1 MISKRNLLQRVLPA
15 AVSAVTLG
23 WVVTSFDMSALGDA
37 LSWRVLAVLVP
48 GLLAY
53 GAITLMLEA
62 FSILRLTGRRPGFGV
77 WTAARIKCASYLLAI
92 VNYFLGGAA
101 LTILL
106 QRRAGLGLGETAS
119 VVLLIF
125 AVDIVV
131 VLALGT
137 LGASLAGP
145 EGPAV
150 RAGFAAVAAAGFFAG
165 LLLLRTPRS
174 LGPLERIRSLS
185 VFDALRR
192 TPTRVLVELGALRLT
207 FSLCFIGIGGVA
219 FAAFGISVAPDR
231 LVLGMLTLA
240 IVGALPIAV
249 AGLGTGQVAA
259 VYVFAGVAAPEVL
272 IALSLVLSAGLIAL
286 RAGMGA
292 LFAREFTREAL
303 EQARAETA

>member
-23 WVVTSFDMSALGDA
+23 WVVTSFDMSALDDA
-37 LSWRVLAVLVP
+37 LSWRVLVLLVP

-53 GAITLMLEA
+53 GAVTLVLESY
-62 FSILRLTGRRPGFGV
+62 SILRVTGRRPDFGA
-77 WTAARIKCASYLLAI
+77 WTAARVKCASYLLSI

-101 LTILL
+101 LTLL
-106 QRRAGLGLGETAS
+106 LRRRAGLGLGETAS

-131 VLALGT
+131 VLGLGT
-137 LGASLAGP
+137 LAASMAGP

-165 LLLLRTPRS
+165 LVLLRTPRS
-174 LGPLERIRSLS
+174 LGPLERLRSLA
-185 VFDALRR
+185 VFDALRN
-192 TPTRVLVELGALRLT
+192 TSSRVLLELGALRLC
-207 FSLCFIGIGGVA
+207 FSLCFVGIGGVA
-219 FAAFGISVAPDR
+219 FAAFGVPVTPDR

-259 VYVFAGVAAPEVL
+259 VYVFAGIATPETL

-286 RAGMGA
+286 RAAMGL

-303 EQARAETA
+303 AEARAEAA

>member
-1 MISKRNLLQRVLPA
+1 MISKRNLLQRALPA
-15 AVSAVTLG
+15 AVSVVTLA
-23 WVVTSFDMSALGDA
+23 WVVTSFDMTALGDA

-53 GAITLMLEA
+53 GAITLTLEA
-62 FSILRLTGRRPGFGV
+62 YSILCLTGRQPDFGA
-77 WTAARIKCASYLLAI
+77 WTAARVKCASYLLAI

-106 QRRAGLGLGETAS
+106 RRRAGLGLGETAS

-131 VLALGT
+131 VLALGAV
-137 LGASLAGP
+137 GASLAGP

-150 RAGFAAVAAAGFFAG
+150 QAGFAAVAAAGFFGG
-165 LLLLRTPRS
+165 LLLLRAPHS
-174 LGPLERIRSLS
+174 LGPLDRLRSLS

-192 TPTRVLVELGALRLT
+192 TPTRVLLELGALRLI
-207 FSLCFIGIGGVA
+207 FSLCFVGIGGVA
-219 FAAFGISVAPDR
+219 FAAFGVEVAPGR
-231 LVLGMLTLA
+231 LLLGMLTLA

-259 VYVFAGVAAPEVL
+259 VYVFSGVATPEVL
-272 IALSLVLSAGLIAL
+272 IALSLVLSAGMIAL
-286 RAGMGA
+286 RAAMGA

-303 EQARAETA
+303 EQARAEPT

>member
-219 FAAFGISVAPDR
+219 FAAFGIPVAPDR

>member
-15 AVSAVTLG
+15 VVSAVTLG
-23 WVVTSFDMSALGDA
+23 WVVTSFDMTALRDA
-37 LSWRVLAVLVP
+37 LSWHVLALLVP

-53 GAITLMLEA
+53 GAVTLVLEA
-62 FSILRLTGRRPGFGV
+62 FSILRLTGRRPGFGA
-77 WTAARIKCASYLLAI
+77 WTAARVRCASYLLSI

-125 AVDIVV
+125 ALDIVV
-131 VLALGT
+131 VLGLAA
-137 LGASLAGP
+137 LGASLSGP

-150 RAGFAAVAAAGFFAG
+150 RASFVAVAAAGFCG
-165 LLLLRTPRS
+165 GMVLLRTPRS
-174 LGPLERIRSLS
+174 LGPLERLRSLS
-185 VFDALRR
+185 VFDALRH
-192 TPTRVLVELGALRLT
+192 TPTRVLLELGGLRLI
-207 FSLCFIGIGGVA
+207 FSLCFVGIGGVA
-219 FAAFGISVAPDR
+219 FAAFGVSLSPER

-249 AGLGTGQVAA
+249 AGLGTSQVAA
-259 VYVFAGVAAPEVL
+259 VYVFAGVAAPETL
-272 IALSLVLSAGLIAL
+272 IALSLALSAGLIAL
-286 RAGMGA
+286 RAGMGL

-303 EQARAETA
+303 EQTRAEAA